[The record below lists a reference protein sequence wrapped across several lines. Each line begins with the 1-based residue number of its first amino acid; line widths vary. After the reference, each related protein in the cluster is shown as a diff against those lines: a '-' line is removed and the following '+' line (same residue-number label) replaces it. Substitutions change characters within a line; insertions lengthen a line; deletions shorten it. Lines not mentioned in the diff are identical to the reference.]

1 MNIFKRHKGLLP
13 LLCIALSVGC
23 SKPADK
29 PAEKSAEPVATETK
43 PVTIKRDEKGS
54 VVVTLTEEAQKTIDL
69 KVEPLKPSEHVP
81 ELAAYGTVL
90 DPSPLITAQNE
101 IAATTVALETSRKAA
116 TRAKSLFDQ
125 GENVARKTLE
135 TAEADV
141 RANEIKLQSL
151 QQQIALEW
159 GQSISKL
166 SANDLQSLINNVLAN
181 KTALARVELSSGE
194 TVQGEPTTVR
204 VSTLNSEKW
213 QTGKI
218 VSRSTKV
225 DPKTQGEAFLV
236 ECNSAQLR
244 PGAAVSAL
252 LQTTKSPQQGVTV
265 PESAVV
271 QFVGK
276 AWTYVATST
285 NSFTRTEIS
294 LETPADGGW
303 FQPSTNAVKAGD
315 RVIVQGAQDL
325 LSEEQKAEIKID

>member
-1 MNIFKRHKGLLP
+1 MNIFNYHKRLLS
-13 LLCIALSVGC
+13 LLCITLAVGC

-29 PAEKSAEPVATETK
+29 PADKATEPAANETK
-43 PVTIKRDEKGS
+43 PVVIKRDDKGS
-54 VVVTLTEEAQKTIDL
+54 VVVTVSEEAQKRIDL
-69 KVEPLKPSEHVP
+69 KVEELKPAQHVP

-90 DPSPLITAQNE
+90 DPTTLITAQNE

-166 SANDLQSLINNVLAN
+166 SANDLQTLINDVLAS
-181 KTALARVELSSGE
+181 KTALARVELPSGE
-194 TVQGEPTTVR
+194 TITGEPTAAR
-204 VSTLNSEKW
+204 VSTVNSEQW
-213 QTGKI
+213 QTAKI

-236 ECNSAQLR
+236 ECNSASLR
-244 PGAAVSAL
+244 PGASVTAL
-252 LQTTKSPQQGVTV
+252 LQTTKSAQQGVTV

-271 QFVGK
+271 LFVGK

-285 NSFTRTEIS
+285 NAFTRTEIS
-294 LETPADGGW
+294 LQTPVDGGW
-303 FQPSTNAVKAGD
+303 FQSSTNSVKAGD
-315 RVIVQGAQDL
+315 SIIVQGAQDL
-325 LSEEQKAEIKID
+325 LSEEQKAQITID